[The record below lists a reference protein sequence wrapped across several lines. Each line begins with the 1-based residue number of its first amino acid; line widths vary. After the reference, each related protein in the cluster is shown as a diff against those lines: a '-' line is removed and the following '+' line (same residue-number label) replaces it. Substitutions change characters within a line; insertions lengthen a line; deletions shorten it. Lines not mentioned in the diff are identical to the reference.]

1 MIMNT
6 TSQVFFNSMYQRNP
20 DPWNF
25 ASSPY
30 ELGRYAHIIEALR
43 GRRYNS
49 AFEPGCSIGVLT
61 EELASIC
68 DIVEATDIAQI
79 AVDRARH
86 RCSSLANVHIE
97 CGALPDNIPTG
108 KFDLIVFSEIGYYFS
123 EFQLQSLI
131 NRLITHMDPCG
142 TFLAAHWLGSSSDHL
157 LSGDQVH
164 QLIMDA
170 ERLNLVHSERHEN
183 LRLDRWVCQ

>member
-1 MIMNT
+1 MITNT
-6 TSQVFFNSMYQRNP
+6 TSQVFFDGMYQRNP
-20 DPWNF
+20 DPWSF

-30 ELGRYAHIIEALR
+30 ELDRYAHILDALR
-43 GRRYNS
+43 GRQYKN

-68 DIVEATDIAQI
+68 DRVEATDIAHV
-79 AVDRARH
+79 AVQRARH
-86 RCSSLANVHIE
+86 RCSTLANVHIE
-97 CGALPDNIPTG
+97 CAALPDDIPAG

-131 NRLITHMDPCG
+131 NQLITHMGPGG

-157 LSGDQVH
+157 LSGDHVH
-164 QLIMDA
+164 QIIMGV
-170 ERLNLVHSERHEN
+170 ERLNQVHSERHDKF
-183 LRLDRWVCQ
+183 RLDRWVCQ